1 MNELPLIPLI
11 ALLFIAPLAMG
22 YWLLRPLHLR
32 SRDRRVA
39 VRRFMLIDYVAF
51 AIELQIFLAVAM
63 YVLRDGYESV
73 FILDL
78 ILMGAAGLITL
89 AAWWAAVEASARAKI
104 ADWRRRLIIHLFFLP
119 GVVAS
124 MILAG
129 VSICAIAEQIFGGT
143 SEWADASYG
152 GMYTLGTI
160 ALTAASAGVLR
171 LVSAWI
177 CSEAFEENT

>member
-1 MNELPLIPLI
+1 MSELAYLPFA
-11 ALLFIAPLAMG
+11 ALMCIAPLAVG

-63 YVLRDGYESV
+63 VVLRDGFVSV

-78 ILMGAAGLITL
+78 ILLCAAALITL

-104 ADWRRRLIIHLFFLP
+104 ADWRRRLVIHLAFLP
-119 GVVAS
+119 GVVAT
-124 MILAG
+124 MLMTG
-129 VSICAIAEQIFGGT
+129 VSLFAIAEQVIGGT
-143 SEWADASYG
+143 SWWSDAYYG
-152 GMYTLGTI
+152 AWYTLGTI
-160 ALTAASAGVLR
+160 AVTAVGAGAMR

-177 CSEAFEENT
+177 CRDAME